1 MIDFIDQSRKKFKTL
16 PPEEIAFPRTA
27 SNVTKYLDSTTLY
40 KKGTP
45 IHIRGSLL
53 YNHTI
58 KEKKLTNKYPKIENG
73 EKVKFMYLA
82 VPNPIR
88 ENVISFI
95 TEFPKELELDRYI
108 DYELQF
114 NKSFLEP
121 LKTILDSIGWSVEKT
136 VNLEMFFS

>member
-1 MIDFIDQSRKKFKTL
+1 
-16 PPEEIAFPRTA
+16 
-27 SNVTKYLDSTTLY
+27 
-40 KKGTP
+40 
-45 IHIRGSLL
+45 L